1 MSAENLE
8 PYWMP
13 FTSNRAFK
21 KAPRVLTAA
30 QGHYYTDA
38 DGRQLL
44 DGFSGLWTC
53 GLGHC
58 HPKIVA
64 AVQSQV
70 ATLDYSMAFQMG
82 HPKAFELAEKVI
94 KLAPPEFTRI
104 FFTNSGSEAAD
115 TALKMAIAYHR
126 ARGEATRT
134 RLIGREKGYHGVNF
148 GGTSVGGMPLNRKV
162 FSAVMIPGVDHIRH
176 THSLADMAFSKGQPT
191 WGAHLADDL
200 DRLVQLHDASNI
212 AALIVEPASG
222 SSGIL
227 VPPVGY
233 LDRLREICDKHGIL
247 LIFDEV
253 ITAFGRVGAA
263 FGAQR
268 FGVTPD
274 IITVAKGLTN
284 GVIPMGAVLVKESV
298 YQALMNGP
306 ENLIELF
313 HGYTYSGHPIA
324 AAAGLATMEI
334 YQEENT
340 FAKVR
345 SIEGTFE
352 KLIHELKGEPNV
364 IDIRNIGLMGGIEL
378 APRPG
383 SPGARGFEVFLRSFE
398 EGVVIRNSGD
408 IIQLSPFFGSTDD
421 ELIRIFDTIRRALRA
436 LT

>member
-1 MSAENLE
+1 MPTQNLE

-21 KAPRVLTAA
+21 KAPRMLISA

-64 AVQSQV
+64 AVQAQV

-82 HPKAFELAEKVI
+82 HPQAFELAEKVI
-94 KLAPPEFTRI
+94 RLAPPGFTRV

-115 TALKMAIAYHR
+115 TALKISIAYHR

-176 THSLADMAFSKGQPT
+176 THSLADMAFSKGQPS

-200 DRLVQLHDASNI
+200 ERLVQLHDASNI
-212 AALIVEPASG
+212 SALIVEPASG

-233 LDRLREICDKHGIL
+233 LDRLRETCDKHGIL

-298 YQALMNGP
+298 YQALMAGP

-313 HGYTYSGHPIA
+313 HGYTYSGHPVA
-324 AAAGLATMEI
+324 AAAGLATMQI
-334 YQEENT
+334 YADEGS
-340 FAKVR
+340 FAQVR
-345 SIEGTFE
+345 GIEGTFE
-352 KLIHELKGEPNV
+352 TLLHELKAEPNV
-364 IDIRNIGLMGGIEL
+364 IDIRNIGLMGGVEL
-378 APRPG
+378 APRAG
-383 SPGARGFEVFLRSFE
+383 SPGARGFETFMRCFND
-398 EGVVIRNSGD
+398 GVVIRNSGD
-408 IIQLSPFFGSTDD
+408 IIQLSPFFGSSDD
-421 ELIRIFDTIRRALRA
+421 ELIRIIDTIRRALRA
-436 LT
+436 VA